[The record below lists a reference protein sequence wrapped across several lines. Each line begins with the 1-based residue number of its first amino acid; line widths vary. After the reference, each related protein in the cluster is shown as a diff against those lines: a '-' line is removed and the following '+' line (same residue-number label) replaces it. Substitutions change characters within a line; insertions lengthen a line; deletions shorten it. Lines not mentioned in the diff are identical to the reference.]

1 MTEVS
6 IKEAFAKC
14 FPLLGL
20 DCDLADPQKITQ
32 NDQRRMSK
40 CLVAAGWEKTG
51 KFNSGNRRNQARFVR
66 TRDAHEGDINFDF

>member
-1 MTEVS
+1 MSSRTV
-6 IKEAFAKC
+6 
-14 FPLLGL
+14 PLLGL

>member
-1 MTEVS
+1 MSSRTV
-6 IKEAFAKC
+6 
-14 FPLLGL
+14 PLLGL
-20 DCDLADPQKITQ
+20 DGDLLDPQKITP

>member
-1 MTEVS
+1 MSEFS
-6 IKEAFAKC
+6 IKEALAKC
-14 FPLLGL
+14 LPSIGVDGDLL
-20 DCDLADPQKITQ
+20 DPQKITP

-51 KFNSGNRRNQARFVR
+51 KFNSGNRRNQVRFVR